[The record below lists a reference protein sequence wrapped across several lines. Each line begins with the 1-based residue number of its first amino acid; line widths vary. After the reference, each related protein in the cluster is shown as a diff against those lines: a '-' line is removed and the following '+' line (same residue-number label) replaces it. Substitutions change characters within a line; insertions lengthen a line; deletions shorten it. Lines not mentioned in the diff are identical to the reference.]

1 MSRFLRSPLTRSLLT
16 IATAHG
22 ICLCADLW
30 RCSGDYLRILTKKP
44 WKFLPHFFDFQLPR
58 DLLRAR
64 AEAHGSNTLFIFTRG
79 TWTQHASSSPKEHG
93 PNRFLF
99 SPKEHGSDTL
109 FIFSRG
115 TRTEHDLSSPEA
127 HGPNTLYLHPR
138 NTDRTRFFF
147 TRGTR
152 VQHALS
158 SPEAHGYN
166 TLIICNRGTR
176 RSVRYSCQIKYS
188 AELTGVEPGSNHI
201 PPLCST
207 LSGACQ
213 VDRPSTISSPVTV
226 TTISPRLKYQK

>member
-1 MSRFLRSPLTRSLLT
+1 MDPTRFIITQGTRT
-16 IATAHG
+16 EQVFIFTQG
-22 ICLCADLW
+22 T
-30 RCSGDYLRILTKKP
+30 RIRHAFHL
-44 WKFLPHFFDFQLPR
+44 FPR
-58 DLLRAR
+58 
-64 AEAHGSNTLFIFTRG
+64 NTDRTRFIFTRG
-79 TWTQHASSSPKEHG
+79 T
-93 PNRFLF
+93 
-99 SPKEHGSDTL
+99 
-109 FIFSRG
+109 
-115 TRTEHDLSSPEA
+115 RTEHALSSPEE